1 MSNPHPAFPAAP
13 LPDLPASAIP
23 TNHSE
28 LLSFITSPA
37 PPDYNVRVLAQIALG
52 VNQLGTK
59 ASVQA
64 KRGEEILSLPDWD
77 LRNVSDDIVQRN
89 TAVLIF
95 VV

>member
-1 MSNPHPAFPAAP
+1 MSNPHPGFPALP
-13 LPDLPASAIP
+13 LPDLPASSLP

-37 PPDYNVRVLAQIALG
+37 PPDYHVRVLTRIARG
-52 VNQLGTK
+52 VNQPGTK
-59 ASVQA
+59 TSVQM
-64 KRGEEILSLPDWD
+64 KRGEEVLCLPDWD
-77 LRNVSDDIVQRN
+77 LRNVADDTLRSN